1 MLKPKGLLFWSAP
14 FNERFHLVPGDF
26 FRYTVLGARQLARD
40 AGLEVVHTQRWGDS
54 MITSGYMMGF
64 GAGDFDVGDLDKN
77 MLMQVNESVG
87 WLDKKA
93 HNLYINVGLVARK
106 P

>member
-1 MLKPKGLLFWSAP
+1 
-14 FNERFHLVPGDF
+14 
-26 FRYTVLGARQLARD
+26 
-40 AGLEVVHTQRWGDS
+40 
-54 MITSGYMMGF
+54 MGF
-64 GAGDFDVGDLDKN
+64 GAGDFDVGYLDKN

-87 WLDKKA
+87 FLDKKA

>member
-1 MLKPKGLLFWSAP
+1 
-14 FNERFHLVPGDF
+14 
-26 FRYTVLGARQLARD
+26 
-40 AGLEVVHTQRWGDS
+40 

-64 GAGDFDVGDLDKN
+64 GAGDFDVGYLEKN